1 MSIPTQ
7 QKALLVPSAKADFV
21 LQTIEVPK
29 PEADEVLI
37 RLDAVALNPVDY
49 KMQKDGF
56 YLTKFPAIVGCDA
69 AGVVVE
75 VGAKVTNRAVGDKL
89 AFQTTPGYRSGGY
102 QQFAPIKAALTF
114 KVPSHMS
121 IDQAATFPACLVT
134 AAHALYTDY
143 VPDFGRGGLNLTPF
157 WKEGGDHS
165 GKSIVILGGSSA
177 NGQYALQ
184 FARLS
189 KFTNI
194 ITTGSAHNKEFLLS
208 LGATHFVDR
217 NLGSVELIAQIQQVT
232 GGPVPIV
239 YDSVSTDETQNIAYD
254 LLTSDGTLL
263 ITLPPAIDQTKIAP
277 NKKVYIAS
285 GFLGVPFYTAIDT
298 ELLDVLPGLL
308 DSGDLKPLTPEIIPG
323 GLSGIPGGLKRLIN
337 NEVSARKLVVHPAET
352 A

>member
-1 MSIPTQ
+1 MVQ
-7 QKALLVPSAKADFV
+7 A
-21 LQTIEVPK
+21 
-29 PEADEVLI
+29 
-37 RLDAVALNPVDY
+37 
-49 KMQKDGF
+49 DGF
-56 YLTKFPAIVGCDA
+56 YITEFPAILGFDA

-75 VGAKVTNRAVGDKL
+75 VGAKVTNRAVGDIL
-89 AFQTTPGYRSGGY
+89 AFQTFPGYRIGGY

-121 IDQAATFPACLVT
+121 IDQAATFPVCLVT

-143 VPDFGRGGLNLTPF
+143 VPDIDKGGLSLAPF

-194 ITTGSAHNKEFLLS
+194 ITTGSAHNKDLLLS

-217 NLGSVELIAQIQQVT
+217 NLSSVELIAQIQRVT

-239 YDSVSTDETQNIAYD
+239 YDSVSTNETQNIAYD
-254 LLTSDGTLL
+254 LVASDGTLL
-263 ITLPPAIDQTKIAP
+263 ITTPLAIDQTKLTP
-277 NKKVYIAS
+277 NKKVYMTA
-285 GFLGVPFYTAIDT
+285 GFLGLPFYTAIDA
-298 ELLDVLPGLL
+298 ELMDVLPGLL
-308 DSGDLKPLTPEIIPG
+308 DSGVLKPLIPEIIPG
-323 GLSGIPGGLKRLIN
+323 GLSGIPAGLKRLHN
-337 NEVSARKLVVHPAET
+337 NEVSARKLVVHPTET